1 MNPTLGLL
9 LPLALAQPPE
19 VVGGPGCAYCPTP
32 TPVVGPRAPF
42 AVPPH
47 LLASP
52 KAQGVCPPAGPPA
65 PLLAMKAVLAE
76 GYTVTV
82 DPTEKGY
89 AAGSRFG
96 FRPGYTY
103 RLKFTSAADPAATVG
118 GSLEVRGSLVPRP
131 NLRYM
136 EFPALLTVSATDVKA
151 ALGGGLV
158 SKAIYLEDPAKA
170 LPFEQKAGEPL
181 EVSADTEREALSLA
195 ADGGRVVA
203 VLRIGG
209 RVPTKAEW
217 ADQFADGTIL
227 LPGEAALSRPA
238 LPPQFG
244 TTAVPVYDPILGPKV
259 PGEECFPNGG
269 DRGPAAGVGP
279 GDRLGNLDPTDTVM
293 LFSSGGVRKAVTSN
307 TVCLCSPR
315 FVARRAE
322 VTASAVSAAVSPQ
335 VLVGVVVR
343 SVFTQRWRTQELV
356 GRERTLG
363 LHTKL
368 RPAAA
373 VNVLAL
379 DALTSTQGVKGVGST
394 LSAASVHAVVVVD
407 ELNSYP
413 TRLTLEKSV
422 SPAGPYQPSDEVTI
436 TLRYANNTR
445 QPITDLEISDS
456 LSGRLEYVAGSAL
469 ADRPS
474 TVTTA
479 PNEAGSVV
487 VRFDLPGP
495 IPPAASGVVVF
506 KVKVR

>member
-1 MNPTLGLL
+1 MNTALSLL

-19 VVGGPGCAYCPTP
+19 VVGGPGCSTCPTP
-32 TPVVGPRAPF
+32 LVGPRAPF
-42 AVPPH
+42 SVPPH

-52 KAQGVCPPAGPPA
+52 KAREACPPVGPPA
-65 PLLAMKAVLAE
+65 PLLAMKTVLAE
-76 GYTVTV
+76 GYTVGV
-82 DPTEKGY
+82 EPTEKGY
-89 AAGSRFG
+89 ATGSLFG

-103 RLKFTSAADPAATVG
+103 RLKFENPADPTATFG

-136 EFPALLTVSATDVKA
+136 EFPALLAVNATDVKA

-158 SKAIYLEDPAKA
+158 SKAIYLEDPSKA

-181 EVSADTEREALSLA
+181 EVSADNEREALSLA
-195 ADGGRVVA
+195 SDGGRVVA

-209 RVPTKAEW
+209 RVPAKGEW
-217 ADQFADGTIL
+217 ADQFVDGTIL
-227 LPGEAALSRPA
+227 MPGEKALGRPA
-238 LPPQFG
+238 YPPQFG
-244 TTAVPVYDPILGPKV
+244 TTAVPVYDPILGPK
-259 PGEECFPNGG
+259 PNPEECFPNGG
-269 DRGPAAGVGP
+269 DRGPTAGVGP
-279 GDRLGNLDPTDTVM
+279 GNRLGNLDTTDTVM
-293 LFSSGGVRKAVTSN
+293 LFDVGGVRKAVTSN

-322 VTASAVSAAVSPQ
+322 LTASAVSQAVTPQ
-335 VLVGVVVR
+335 ELVGVVTR
-343 SVFTQRWRTQELV
+343 SVFRQRWQVEELL

-363 LHTKL
+363 LHTRL
-368 RPAAA
+368 RPGAA
-373 VNVLAL
+373 VAILAL
-379 DALTSTQGVKGVGST
+379 DALVSTQGVKGVGST
-394 LSAASVHAVVVVD
+394 LSTGSVHAVVVVD

-422 SPAGPYQPSDEVTI
+422 SPAGPYQPGDEVTI

-445 QPITDLEISDS
+445 QPLTDLEISDS
-456 LSGRLEYVAGSAL
+456 LSGRLEFVRGSGM

-474 TVTTA
+474 TQTTA

-487 VRFDLPGP
+487 VRFDIPGP
-495 IPPAASGVVVF
+495 IPPAASGMVVF